1 MSGAGGCALV
11 SQVVLGLLMNPRPK
25 VCVLQPVPIGLSVG
39 CEVYQHPEAAI
50 ESDSAKSKDAI
61 FM

>member
-1 MSGAGGCALV
+1 
-11 SQVVLGLLMNPRPK
+11 VVLGLLMNPRPN
-25 VCVLQPVPIGLSVG
+25 VCVLQPVPLELSVG

-50 ESDSAKSKDAI
+50 ESESAKSDSAI